1 MLIKNNSKVRKVK
14 YSLVNLLS
22 LIIFTTM
29 EIWAQI
35 PSVPVPIP
43 EEEIIEED
51 FTWQY
56 ILLFV
61 LLLGLIGAIIWVVN
75 NKKNQKNSAVSKK
88 KSTENSWETDSLDAD
103 KEMEWLRKNQNL
115 IGKKRKKNP
124 VKKNF
129 GKELPQTSEAI
140 KSNGTSETH
149 HQALSVNGSEK
160 TFNGSEKTLP
170 KLPIF
175 SVQKLELARPFT
187 PLSVSN
193 DPALMSAIEQT
204 YDELEED
211 ELVREIALRIL
222 NAFKTRN
229 SVEALAQM
237 ALYDLSSNLRSRAVT
252 ILSDFDHESV
262 FETIL
267 LACADPTREVRAAA
281 ARGLFRL
288 SFDRADAYLRIA
300 ESEEDGRMIQAARA
314 AIEGDL
320 VERSLVRLVHE
331 DKKTTFEAFALVALL
346 IKAGE
351 TKEIFNALENHSDIN
366 VRKAVLHVIKITK
379 NKKALEGLYS
389 MLEKNNLSIE
399 FQEEVDKT
407 IEEIGFVTV

>member
-1 MLIKNNSKVRKVK
+1 MLIKNNSKIRKVK
-14 YSLVNLLS
+14 YSLINLLS

-29 EIWAQI
+29 EIWAQM
-35 PSVPVPIP
+35 PSVPVPVP

-61 LLLGLIGAIIWVVN
+61 LLLGLIGAILWVIN
-75 NKKNQKNSAVSKK
+75 NKKNQKNTAISKNTA
-88 KSTENSWETDSLDAD
+88 SNENSWERDSLDAD
-103 KEMEWLRKNQNL
+103 KEMEWLRKNTKIVN
-115 IGKKRKKNP
+115 KKKNP

-129 GKELPQTSEAI
+129 GNRLPQTS
-140 KSNGTSETH
+140 KVLRRNGTDETH
-149 HQALSVNGSEK
+149 LVESAV
-160 TFNGSEKTLP
+160 NGSEKTLP
-170 KLPIF
+170 KLPVF

-187 PLSVSN
+187 PLSISN
-193 DPALMSAIEQT
+193 DPALMSAVEQT

-229 SVEALAQM
+229 SVEALAQI

-262 FETIL
+262 FETVL

-281 ARGLFRL
+281 ARALFRL

-314 AIEGDL
+314 AIEADL

-331 DKKTTFEAFALVALL
+331 DKKTAFEAVALVALL

-351 TKEIFNALENHSDIN
+351 TKEVFYALENHSDIN

-389 MLEKNNLSIE
+389 MLEKNSLSIE

-407 IEEIGFVTV
+407 IEEIGFVTA